1 MGLAMTD
8 NQRGSLYMTISM
20 AGFAVED
27 MFIKSAA
34 QSLPVGQVLLVM
46 GLIGAAW
53 FALASQRAAEPALPP
68 ALWSRMMALR
78 SVFEVVGRLFYALAI
93 ALTPLSVASSILQ
106 ATPLVVVL
114 GAALLF
120 GEKVGARRWLLTTFG
135 FIGVLI
141 VLRPGFAGFNAL
153 SLLAVIGLIGFA
165 GRDLATR
172 AAPPALSNAQLG
184 TAGFLVLA
192 FSGVVILGFT
202 QAPEIPTAPEA
213 AMILGAT
220 GFGVLGYSFLTR
232 AMRTGEVSAVTPF
245 RYTRLLFAM
254 VLGMA
259 IFAERP
265 DAATLFGAAVI
276 VICGVL
282 ILTRR

>member
-1 MGLAMTD
+1 MTD
-8 NQRGSLYMTISM
+8 NQRGSLFMTLSM

-27 MFIKSAA
+27 MFLKSAA
-34 QSLPVGQVLLVM
+34 QSLPVGQALLVM
-46 GLIGAAW
+46 GLCGALW
-53 FALASQRAAEPALPP
+53 FALASRRTGETALPP
-68 ALWSRMMALR
+68 ALLSRTMALR
-78 SVFEVVGRLFYALAI
+78 SAFEIVGRLFYALAI

-114 GAALLF
+114 GAAVFF
-120 GEKVGARRWLLTTFG
+120 GETVGARRWILTGLG
-135 FIGVLI
+135 FVGVLVI
-141 VLRPGFAGFNAL
+141 LRPGLAGFDAL
-153 SLLAVIGLIGFA
+153 SLLAVIGLLGFA

-192 FSGVVILGFT
+192 FSGAVILGFS
-202 QAPEIPTAPEA
+202 QVPEIPTAPEA
-213 AMILGAT
+213 AKLLGAT
-220 GFGVLGYSFLTR
+220 VFGVLGYSFLTR

-254 VLGMA
+254 ALGMLV
-259 IFAERP
+259 FGERP
-265 DAATLFGAAVI
+265 DAATLIGAAII
-276 VICGVL
+276 VLCGVL